1 MEIQDYYTNLGK
13 GGCLAIDYA
22 IASLDG
28 NLDWRDITN
37 KIFEARDNDA
47 FDEEIFVY
55 NPLGFGLK
63 DVKKVSSLEKCKG
76 EYAAANY
83 VFGKKNHFMLYKKV
97 SDGYYEPYYNSLE
110 SSQCVKY
117 GRIQDVRDIY
127 IYQ

>member
-13 GGCLAIDYA
+13 GGCLAICYA

-28 NLDWRDITN
+28 NLDWREITN
-37 KIFEARDNDA
+37 RIFEAKDAGA
-47 FDEEIFVY
+47 FDDEIFVY
-55 NPLGFGLK
+55 NPLGFNLK
-63 DVKKVSSLEKCKG
+63 NVLKTSTLEKCKG
-76 EYAAANY
+76 EYAAVNY

-117 GRIQDVRDIY
+117 GRIESVRDIF
-127 IYQ
+127 IYS